1 MAVDSGA
8 QPGLSMIALGLLA
21 GVAGLWVYSATQD
34 HTAIHPRQHRRSST
48 SSTHSDGAVRT
59 TLHRTRTIR
68 RSRRQMSSDS
78 IAEEIRDTDFGLDTT
93 GSADQATSAT
103 VSARPVHDV
112 LDTGHD
118 DDESE
123 SEENG
128 TDADMRLLQLLCTIS
143 EDQSRRNGI
152 IHRGTTCNS
161 CQETP
166 IRGIRYKCAQCA
178 TVDICEACEAND
190 VHRHHVM
197 LRISVPIPPLMNSRM
212 PLIRKIYPGTLQPK
226 ELAREVRK
234 ELETTTCLDRIDII
248 SLYNEFCVLAS
259 NIDGTEAITRT
270 SFYKCLGQFGGAD
283 SVLASRIFAYYDADG
298 DNLITFPEMAR
309 GFSVYN
315 KGTPEEK
322 APGVFRA
329 YDVDGDNMLSRD
341 DLRIMLEA
349 FADASREITK
359 NMVRA
364 LEDDVLEA
372 PSRLLP
378 GQPISAAFTAPIPTH
393 SPSALDKEVSALRAE
408 VNALRES
415 AAVRRE
421 VLDEQGEGESDAGSE
436 GSGAATTSATVGTI
450 ASLRMPRRMSANVTI
465 SNDGSGPTA
474 SDTAQPVAEHVD
486 QPAPPTSNNQNNNA
500 AAVAAF
506 TDIVHA
512 NTLNP
517 PATSL
522 DLLAASSDPR
532 NTLHL
537 QTAWHDTNEDDDW
550 SVMEALSQDAIRLM
564 IDEIFTEAAPRD
576 PICMTY
582 SEFYEYLQRNSS
594 LAVYFEVLGTIF

>member
-1 MAVDSGA
+1 
-8 QPGLSMIALGLLA
+8 
-21 GVAGLWVYSATQD
+21 
-34 HTAIHPRQHRRSST
+34 
-48 SSTHSDGAVRT
+48 
-59 TLHRTRTIR
+59 
-68 RSRRQMSSDS
+68 
-78 IAEEIRDTDFGLDTT
+78 
-93 GSADQATSAT
+93 
-103 VSARPVHDV
+103 
-112 LDTGHD
+112 
-118 DDESE
+118 
-123 SEENG
+123 
-128 TDADMRLLQLLCTIS
+128 
-143 EDQSRRNGI
+143 
-152 IHRGTTCNS
+152 
-161 CQETP
+161 
-166 IRGIRYKCAQCA
+166 
-178 TVDICEACEAND
+178 
-190 VHRHHVM
+190 
-197 LRISVPIPPLMNSRM
+197 
-212 PLIRKIYPGTLQPK
+212 
-226 ELAREVRK
+226 
-234 ELETTTCLDRIDII
+234 
-248 SLYNEFCVLAS
+248 
-259 NIDGTEAITRT
+259 
-270 SFYKCLGQFGGAD
+270 
-283 SVLASRIFAYYDADG
+283 
-298 DNLITFPEMAR
+298 
-309 GFSVYN
+309 
-315 KGTPEEK
+315 
-322 APGVFRA
+322 
-329 YDVDGDNMLSRD
+329 
-341 DLRIMLEA
+341 
-349 FADASREITK
+349 
-359 NMVRA
+359 
-364 LEDDVLEA
+364 
-372 PSRLLP
+372 
-378 GQPISAAFTAPIPTH
+378 
-393 SPSALDKEVSALRAE
+393 EVSALRAE

-486 QPAPPTSNNQNNNA
+486 QPAPPASNNQNNNA